1 MRAALGGVD
10 VVGKREQA
18 LAVSVGVLHRDLRH
32 GVVAR
37 TLDIDDLRMNRG
49 LVAVQ
54 ILDKLLDA
62 ALIVHDILADI
73 LRVALVAQSDADAAV
88 EERLL
93 AQTLFQYVILVLQRL
108 KNLIVGAEADGG
120 SRLMSRARNGF
131 HLLYRLTAFKPHG
144 VLVFPVVY
152 RRLQPFGQRID
163 DRGAD
168 TVQTAGDLVAVAAEL
183 AAGVQ
188 NGENNLQCRNT
199 HLRMDA
205 DRDAA
210 SVVAYPNDII
220 RFNCDF
226 NVSTIAGERLIDGV
240 VDNLVYEMM
249 QAARRGRTDVHTRT
263 HSDRL
268 QTLQD
273 LNLAFI
279 VGLLYLQI
287 EDLFSQNFFTHVN
300 PFSFSGRQYP
310 DVLSSAAGERT
321 ETKQSRLS
329 GIYPI
334 GLVGDYSPS
343 AIPLRRSSVAVES
356 CEM

>member
-1 MRAALGGVD
+1 M
-10 VVGKREQA
+10 
-18 LAVSVGVLHRDLRH
+18 
-32 GVVAR
+32 
-37 TLDIDDLRMNRG
+37 
-49 LVAVQ
+49 
-54 ILDKLLDA
+54 
-62 ALIVHDILADI
+62 
-73 LRVALVAQSDADAAV
+73 
-88 EERLL
+88 
-93 AQTLFQYVILVLQRL
+93 QT
-108 KNLIVGAEADGG
+108 
-120 SRLMSRARNGF
+120 
-131 HLLYRLTAFKPHG
+131 T
-144 VLVFPVVY
+144 
-152 RRLQPFGQRID
+152 
-163 DRGAD
+163 
-168 TVQTAGDLVAVAAEL
+168 GDLVAVAAEL

-210 SVVAYPNDII
+210 SVVAYPNDIV
-220 RFNCDF
+220 RLDRDLDMG
-226 NVSTIAGERLIDGV
+226 TIAGERLIDGV

-249 QAARRGRTDVHTRT
+249 QAARRGRTDVHAWT

-273 LNLAFI
+273 LNLALI
-279 VGLLYLQI
+279 VGLLNLQI
-287 EDLFSQNFFTHVN
+287 EYLFFQNFFTHAN